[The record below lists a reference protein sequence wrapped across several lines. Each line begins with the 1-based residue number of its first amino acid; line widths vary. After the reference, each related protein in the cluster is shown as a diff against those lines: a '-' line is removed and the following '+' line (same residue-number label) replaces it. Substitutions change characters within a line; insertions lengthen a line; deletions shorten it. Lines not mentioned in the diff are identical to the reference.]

1 MWRAIRPDS
10 ISVWSNEQVLTR
22 LKRYYAVL
30 KDEKPAK
37 MLVARKVEIEDDL
50 NVPTDKLW
58 HQHQRASGKFRS
70 LLKEVDQ
77 GKINLK
83 DLDTPKT
90 SYLDLKLELAR
101 RILASCHF
109 CERRCGV
116 NRLEGKHGACQL
128 NAKAYV
134 SSAFLH
140 FGEEAPLV
148 PSGTN
153 ARVSLWRC
161 NLLQH
166 VHV

>member
-10 ISVWSNEQVLTR
+10 ISVWSNGQVLSR
-22 LKRYYAVL
+22 LKRYYDVL
-30 KDEKPAK
+30 NDRKPAK
-37 MLVARKVEIEDDL
+37 MLVANKVEVDDDL
-50 NVPTDKLW
+50 SASTDKLW
-58 HQHQRASGKFRS
+58 DQHQRASGKFRS
-70 LLKEVDQ
+70 LLREIDRGNVNLNELDSP
-77 GKINLK
+77 KI
-83 DLDTPKT
+83 
-90 SYLDLKLELAR
+90 SYLDLKVELAR

-116 NRLEGKHGACQL
+116 NRLEGKQGVCQL
-128 NAKAYV
+128 DAKAFV

-140 FGEEAPLV
+140 LGEEAPLV

-153 ARVSLWRC
+153 ARAFFWRC